1 MKYTS
6 LICLSLLWL
15 APLMWSSEE
24 TIKPYRYADLLVNE
38 ETVLPDP
45 TDISGLSQK
54 VSDTLQ
60 SYYSKS
66 LGRPENW
73 QKIKSLR
80 IRGQLIYPNGKSYK
94 FAIFRKKP
102 DLNKSV
108 VWH

>member
-1 MKYTS
+1 
-6 LICLSLLWL
+6 
-15 APLMWSSEE
+15 MWSSEE

-38 ETVLPDP
+38 ETVLPEPMD
-45 TDISGLSQK
+45 TTGLSQK

-102 DLNKSV
+102 DLNKSDRLALGQL
-108 VWH
+108 